1 MLFDLTGKRV
11 LVTGGNKGL
20 GLGVVEGYLSA
31 GAEMIIVGVE
41 DDVPKTANTLSD
53 RYWRK
58 ITGISCDIADLE
70 DVHAMAE
77 QIGPL
82 DILINN
88 AGLELITPIND
99 PDPKIDGTFRRITE
113 VNVIGTFSVTRALLP
128 KIADGGRIIN
138 TASMWGKTAV
148 AEFSAYCASKH
159 AVIGLT
165 RSLAQELAPRR
176 ISVNA
181 VCPGWVRTEAS
192 MRSLSAMSDRT
203 GRREDDLLAEITGAQ
218 AFEGLMEPKDMAAM
232 YLFLGSDAAANITG
246 QSFTV
251 DRGDLMQ

>member
-1 MLFDLTGKRV
+1 MQSDFYGKRV

-20 GLGVVEGYLSA
+20 GLGVVTGYLDA
-31 GAEMIIVGVE
+31 GATVTIVGLE
-41 DDVPKTANTLSD
+41 ADVPEVADRLSD
-53 RYWRK
+53 MYWGRVRGL
-58 ITGISCDIADLE
+58 TCDIADL
-70 DVHAMAE
+70 DAVQAMATE
-77 QIGPL
+77 AGPV

-88 AGLELITPIND
+88 AGLELITPIED
-99 PDPKIDGTFRRITE
+99 PDPAVDATFRRITE
-113 VNVIGTFSVTRALLP
+113 INVIGTFSVTRAVLP
-128 KIADGGRIIN
+128 RLADGGRIIN

-165 RSLAQELAPRR
+165 RSWAQELAPRD

-192 MRSLSAMSDRT
+192 MRSLAEMSRRT
-203 GRREDDLLAEITGAQ
+203 GRAEEDLLSEITGAQ
-218 AFEGLMEPKDMAAM
+218 AFDGLMEPKDMAAM

-251 DRGDLMQ
+251 DRGELMQ